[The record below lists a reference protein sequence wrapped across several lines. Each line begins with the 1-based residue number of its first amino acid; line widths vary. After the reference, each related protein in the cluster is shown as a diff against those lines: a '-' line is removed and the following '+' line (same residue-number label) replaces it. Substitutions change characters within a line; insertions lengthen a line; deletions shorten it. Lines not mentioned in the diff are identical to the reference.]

1 MEMLK
6 PVTDVLETY
15 IEKFPPPV
23 KEQLTKLEEK
33 NPAFKPAYVVGGVAL
48 IPFFLVIYALG
59 GFKLVINLVGF
70 VYPAFKSFKV
80 RHHPPGDPIAACSL
94 EITRNIPSDP
104 PSPPPS
110 SHPCCCSCSSSS
122 SCAAHAPPLLWY
134 IGNVGQAIES
144 KSKDDD
150 TQWLTYWVVYGVFN
164 IMEHAMAFVVMMIP
178 YYGLFKMG
186 FLIFCYHPNTM
197 GATKIYTTVLKP
209 YVVPYIV
216 REKKE

>member
-70 VYPAFKSFKV
+70 VYPAFKSFK
-80 RHHPPGDPIAACSL
+80 
-94 EITRNIPSDP
+94 
-104 PSPPPS
+104 
-110 SHPCCCSCSSSS
+110 
-122 SCAAHAPPLLWY
+122 
-134 IGNVGQAIES
+134 AIES